1 MFPTSLARLS
11 LCGFLALAAW
21 PACAQVGPQSVRKL
35 SDGELTCLQIH
46 AETLALE
53 KASQDQQAQA
63 TQAQAVMA
71 EIQNEVLAQAN
82 GARGGGM
89 GSAIGSGLI
98 GMIPGAGQLQGYAA
112 QAAADAR
119 RARMQ
124 EGVNKMMQA
133 QTQLMNAEQALEH
146 AQARGDH
153 LVDLFLKKGC
163 KLSQVSPALLVER
176 VLHGRDD

>member
-11 LCGFLALAAW
+11 LYGLLALAAW
-21 PACAQVGPQSVRKL
+21 PACAQIGPQFVRKL

-46 AETLALE
+46 AETLTLE
-53 KASQDQQAQA
+53 KASQDHRIQA

-71 EIQNEVLAQAN
+71 EIQNEMLAQAN
-82 GARGGGM
+82 VARRGGM
-89 GSAIGSGLI
+89 GSAMGSGLI
-98 GMIPGAGQLQGYAA
+98 GMIPGGGQIQGYAM

-124 EGVNKMMQA
+124 EGVNKMMQV

-146 AQARGDH
+146 AQARSDH
-153 LVDLFLKKGC
+153 LVDLFLKKDC
-163 KLSQVSPALLVER
+163 KLSQVSPALPVER

>member
-1 MFPTSLARLS
+1 MFLASLTRLS
-11 LCGFLALAAW
+11 LLGLLMLAPLAAGSQVAPLP
-21 PACAQVGPQSVRKL
+21 PAVRKL
-35 SDGELTCLQIH
+35 GDGELTCVQIH

-71 EIQNEVLAQAN
+71 EMQNEMLAQAN
-82 GARGGGM
+82 GARVGGM
-89 GSAIGSGLI
+89 GSAVGSGLI
-98 GMIPGAGQLQGYAA
+98 GLIPGAGQIQGYAM

-146 AQARGDH
+146 TQARRDH
-153 LVDLFLKKGC
+153 LVDLFLKKDC
-163 KLSQVSPALLVER
+163 KLSQVSPAMPVER
-176 VLHGRDD
+176 VLHR